1 MSLERLEKVAKKRPA
16 RIGLSASVADPRE
29 AGRFV
34 AGSGRN
40 IAVLMDRSM
49 REYDID
55 IKYVN
60 GSINDVCQVVLTY
73 VDPMI
78 QQKSVLV
85 FTNTRDEAEYIG
97 TILKSRAR
105 FGVDVHHGSLSKNS
119 REETEKK
126 LREGSAGLVV
136 CTSL

>member
-1 MSLERLEKVAKKRPA
+1 MSLLPNERGSHLAVSLERLEKVAKKRPA

-78 QQKSVLV
+78 QQKK
-85 FTNTRDEAEYIG
+85 IG
-97 TILKSRAR
+97 L
-105 FGVDVHHGSLSKNS
+105 
-119 REETEKK
+119 
-126 LREGSAGLVV
+126 GLY
-136 CTSL
+136 

>member
-1 MSLERLEKVAKKRPA
+1 
-16 RIGLSASVADPRE
+16 
-29 AGRFV
+29 
-34 AGSGRN
+34 
-40 IAVLMDRSM
+40 M

-97 TILKSRAR
+97 TS
-105 FGVDVHHGSLSKNS
+105 
-119 REETEKK
+119 
-126 LREGSAGLVV
+126 
-136 CTSL
+136 